1 MIIDVSGIL
10 KESGGRMSVSG
21 EVDLNTGEAFLG
33 EVYRFKEPVTVKGSI
48 SNNGKSLILKAE
60 GVGVLKT
67 RCARCMKDI
76 EAEVKFPIDEN
87 LVRAEDSENADE
99 DSILFE
105 GNIIEADEIALNSFL
120 MNVPTKFLCKEDC
133 KGLCAKCGADL
144 NEGECGC
151 DHEQIDP
158 RWAGLLDII
167 NEDKE

>member
-10 KESGGRMSVSG
+10 KESGGRMTVSG

-33 EVYRFKEPVTVKGSI
+33 EVYRFKEPVSVNGSI
-48 SNNGKSLILKAE
+48 SNNGKSLIFKAE
-60 GVGVLKT
+60 GRGILET

-76 EAEVKFPIDEN
+76 EAEVTFPIDEN

-105 GNIIEADEIALNSFL
+105 GNIIEIDEIALNSFL
-120 MNVPTKFLCKEDC
+120 MNVPPRFLCKEDC
-133 KGLCAKCGADL
+133 KGLCPNCGADL

-158 RWAGLLDII
+158 RWAGLLDIM